1 MYNQTAAP
9 IAIGVPMAPSIKQD
23 RKNNACLNTPFGIS
37 SSDAP
42 IKKNPQNNMYNHIIS
57 NILYQIFKC
66 VFQGILKSEF
76 VSVKVAFVTV

>member
-1 MYNQTAAP
+1 MYNQTSAP

-23 RKNNACLNTPFGIS
+23 RKNNARLNTPFGIS

-57 NILYQIFKC
+57 NILYQIF
-66 VFQGILKSEF
+66 QTISEGILKGEF
-76 VSVKVAFVTV
+76 VGVEISFLEI